1 MAPSSGEVAHLFR
14 RPGSQLTETVA
25 LTQRDIREKG
35 LGVPTFRLQKLLLAD
50 MLCYMHRIPVGQQ
63 VWPGRVRA
71 RSSTMYSCR
80 SIPTTIAIDQSAVG
94 VSNRSISA
102 TYTGIMDDVRK
113 TFATANLVNPGL
125 FSFNSKGA
133 CEHCQ
138 GLSVVYTDLA
148 YLDEVKLPC
157 DVCGGRRFKEEVL
170 RYKLNGRSVADVLSM
185 TVSELS
191 IS

>member
-1 MAPSSGEVAHLFR
+1 MAGSGKSSLINHVFM
-14 RPGSQLTETVA
+14 
-25 LTQRDIREKG
+25 
-35 LGVPTFRLQKLLLAD
+35 QKYPDA
-50 MLCYMHRIPVGQQ
+50 
-63 VWPGRVRA
+63 
-71 RSSTMYSCR
+71 
-80 SIPTTIAIDQSAVG
+80 IAIDQSAVG

-113 TFATANLVNPGL
+113 TFATANMVNPGL

-185 TVSELS
+185 TVSEAIDYFGMGSGDIVRKLQAMSDVGLDYLS
-191 IS
+191 LGQPLSKLSGGECQRSSWPSSCTSRTASM